1 MKKHLLGAFLLG
13 LTVAGTLGTATAFAD
28 DTTPTATSDNP
39 PAAAA
44 DSTKATTNGDI
55 SFGAGTLS
63 LKNVTTSASLT
74 DANALKVS
82 DVYLNGV
89 NATAP
94 LTATVEDFLGDNGS
108 WTLSLAQDGWKTSD
122 ASLAKTVQVLTDNGT
137 LSISPDTDSKAEA
150 SDIPAAGNAIEYGK
164 GSAGITELPSHLN
177 FTLPKNLN
185 VQTGKY
191 TNTLNWS
198 LNDSASATQE

>member
-28 DTTPTATSDNP
+28 DTPTATSDNT

-55 SFGAGTLS
+55 NFGAGTLS
-63 LKNVTTSASLT
+63 LKNVTASASLL
-74 DANALKVS
+74 DQKGLSVS

-89 NATAP
+89 NADAP
-94 LTATVEDFLGDNGS
+94 LTATVEDFLGNDGT
-108 WTLSLAQDGWKTSD
+108 WTLMLSQGGWQASSANLDKT
-122 ASLAKTVQVLTDNGT
+122 AQVLNNTGT
-137 LSISPDTDSKAEA
+137 LSIAPDAKSQAEA
-150 SDIPAAGNAIEYGK
+150 SIIPADKTTTEYAK
-164 GSAGITELPSHLN
+164 GSDVITELPSRLRFHLPEQ
-177 FTLPKNLN
+177 TS

>member
-28 DTTPTATSDNP
+28 DTTPTATSDNT

-150 SDIPAAGNAIEYGK
+150 SDIAAGNAIEYGK
-164 GSAGITELPSHLN
+164 GSAGITELPSYLILPCLR
-177 FTLPKNLN
+177 TLMFRLGNILIH
-185 VQTGKY
+185 
-191 TNTLNWS
+191 
-198 LNDSASATQE
+198 

>member
-28 DTTPTATSDNP
+28 DTTPAATPDNT

-63 LKNVTTSASLT
+63 LKNVTASASLL
-74 DANALKVS
+74 DQKGLSVS

-89 NATAP
+89 NASAP
-94 LTATVEDFLGDNGS
+94 LTATVEDFLGNDGT
-108 WTLSLAQDGWKTSD
+108 WTLMLSQDGWQASSANLDKT
-122 ASLAKTVQVLTDNGT
+122 AQILKNTGT
-137 LSISPDTDSKAEA
+137 LSIASDEGSKAKA
-150 SDIPAAGNAIEYGK
+150 SDIPADGTATEYAT
-164 GSAGITELPSHLN
+164 GSDVITELPSRLTFN
-177 FTLPKNLN
+177 LPKQTN

>member
-28 DTTPTATSDNP
+28 DTTPTATSDNT

-55 SFGAGTLS
+55 NFGAGALS
-63 LKNVTTSASLT
+63 LKNVTASASLL
-74 DANALKVS
+74 DQKGLSVS

-89 NATAP
+89 SATAS
-94 LTATVEDFLGDNGS
+94 LTATVEDFLGDNGN
-108 WTLSLAQDGWKTSD
+108 WTLSLAQGGWMTSD
-122 ASLAKTVQVLTDNGT
+122 ASLDKTVQVLNDNGT

-150 SDIPAAGNAIEYGK
+150 SDIPAAGNTIEYGK
-164 GSAGITELPSHLN
+164 GSAGITELPSHLK
-177 FTLPKNLN
+177 FTLPAQTN